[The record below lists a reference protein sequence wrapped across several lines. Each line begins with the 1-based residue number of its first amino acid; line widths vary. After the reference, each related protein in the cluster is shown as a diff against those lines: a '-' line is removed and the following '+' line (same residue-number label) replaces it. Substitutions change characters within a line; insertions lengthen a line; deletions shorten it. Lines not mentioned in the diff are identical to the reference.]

1 MGADAGCGKEMTKP
15 HEKSPKPV
23 YLGQII
29 QGRQEAIKRQ
39 EKWTKKGYVAG
50 EGGAGDFQRGNMR
63 GGGTKRGGLG
73 NRNIR
78 QCLRDGNMG
87 KVE

>member
-1 MGADAGCGKEMTKP
+1 MTKP

-29 QGRQEAIKRQ
+29 QGREEAIKRQ

-50 EGGAGDFQRGNMR
+50 GEGEGIFS
-63 GGGTKRGGLG
+63 GG
-73 NRNIR
+73 I
-78 QCLRDGNMG
+78 
-87 KVE
+87 